1 MTDPMSD
8 SVAETFLQ
16 RLGGEEA
23 VRRWVNLFYDAVSQ
37 DAVLAPLFP
46 EDLTDSRDKQFA
58 FFVQYF
64 GGPALYSERYGNP
77 FLRYLHRHVKIGQ
90 RERDAWMLRLMETLR
105 QVISDEALATEIER
119 TVGPLADHMINH
131 HPERKDALY
140 FN

>member
-1 MTDPMSD
+1 MTD
-8 SVAETFLQ
+8 SVAETILQ

-23 VRRWVNLFYDAVSQ
+23 VRRWVTLFYDAVSQ

-46 EDLTDSRDKQFA
+46 GDLTDSRDKQFA

-77 FLRYLHRHVKIGQ
+77 FLRYLHRHVKIG
-90 RERDAWMLRLMETLR
+90 RSERDAWMLRLMETLR

-119 TVGPLADHMINH
+119 TIGPLDDHMINH

>member
-1 MTDPMSD
+1 MTDPM
-8 SVAETFLQ
+8 AETFLQ

-23 VRRWVNLFYDAVSQ
+23 VRRWVTLFYDAVSQ

-77 FLRYLHRHVKIGQ
+77 FLRYLHRHVKIG
-90 RERDAWMLRLMETLR
+90 RPERDAWMLRLMETLR

>member
-1 MTDPMSD
+1 MTDPMTD